1 MNDDELRQRWSDL
14 MQQRASLAEQAESGV
29 EQIVSME
36 QEFRADIVQMTA
48 LVEASG
54 DDDVDL
60 SKLPPVDEQVTERL
74 RSLDEQL
81 RLERELFE
89 LYLRPGYLSETLAGD
104 LRSRLG
110 AARQYVEILMTTV
123 RLVVLRDLMAKKGWL
138 S

>member
-14 MQQRASLAEQAESGV
+14 MQQRASLAEEAELGV
-29 EQIVSME
+29 EQIVSSE
-36 QEFRADIVQMTA
+36 QEFRAEIAEMTA
-48 LVEASG
+48 FVEAAG

-60 SKLPPVDEQVTERL
+60 SELPPVDEQITERF

-89 LYLRPGYLSETLAGD
+89 LYLRPGYLRETLGGD

-123 RLVVLRDLMAKKGWL
+123 RLVQLRDLMVQKGWL

>member
-14 MQQRASLAEQAESGV
+14 MQQRASLAEEAELGV
-29 EQIVSME
+29 EQIVSSE
-36 QEFRADIVQMTA
+36 QEFRAEIAEMTA
-48 LVEASG
+48 FVEAAG

-60 SKLPPVDEQVTERL
+60 SELPPVDEQITERF

-89 LYLRPGYLSETLAGD
+89 LYLRPGYLRETLGGD

-110 AARQYVEILMTTV
+110 AARQYVEI
-123 RLVVLRDLMAKKGWL
+123 
-138 S
+138 